1 MLKVLESTIEMLK
14 REVKWPLGGVEQKH
28 MAKSIY
34 FREVQFVIVMWDR
47 AKSGTGSVPLDNA
60 LLKSLTGLHYH
71 EISRN
76 ILDDCLVFLDFIR
89 LHYNSV

>member
-1 MLKVLESTIEMLK
+1 MLRVLENTIAMLK
-14 REVKWPLGGVEQKH
+14 RELEWPLGGVEQEY
-28 MAKSIY
+28 MSKSIY
-34 FREVQFVIVMWDR
+34 FREVQLVSVMWDR
-47 AKSGTGSVPLDNA
+47 AKSGTGSVPLDKA